1 MMKSEKAEQYFTED
15 GQINL
20 QLTNVAVAEK
30 LSIDHSTVSRIR
42 SGQRYPSR
50 ELMRRIEGTFDWK
63 VVHQLELLPDK
74 GRNMRYAQE
83 FEKRILRRDGVKARG

>member
-1 MMKSEKAEQYFTED
+1 MMKSERAEQYFDEN
-15 GQINL
+15 GGVNL

-30 LSIDHSTVSRIR
+30 LNIDHSTVSRIR

-83 FEKRILRRDGVKARG
+83 FEKKILKRDGVKARV

>member
-15 GQINL
+15 GKVNL

-30 LSIDHSTVSRIR
+30 LNIDHSTVSRIR

-50 ELMRRIEGTFDWK
+50 ELMRRIEGIFDWK

-83 FEKRILRRDGVKARG
+83 FEKKILKRDGVKLRG